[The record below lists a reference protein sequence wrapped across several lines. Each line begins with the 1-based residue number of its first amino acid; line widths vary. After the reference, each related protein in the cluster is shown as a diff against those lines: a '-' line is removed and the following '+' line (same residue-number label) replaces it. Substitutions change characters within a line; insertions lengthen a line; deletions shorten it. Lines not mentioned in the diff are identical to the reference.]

1 MEVGMDRLQAMRVF
15 SKVVE
20 HGGFARAAVAL
31 GLSNTVVTRNVA
43 ELESHLGTRL
53 LNRTTRKLALT
64 EAGQQYL
71 ERVRQILADIDEAEA
86 LATTAAR
93 TASGTLRIYCQ
104 PSFGQAQLAPLLP
117 KYAAQMPDVCLDV
130 TLADKAVDLVE
141 DAYDVGIFN
150 GLQKIEASMVARQL
164 ATSRVVLCASREYL
178 ERHGEPREPADI
190 SQHKCLNFAY
200 EQLRHSWYVHSPQ
213 LDLEVPISSCVVS
226 NSGVV
231 LRHACLAGMGI
242 MIRSSFTL
250 GDDLSSGRLVQVL
263 KGHNLGCL
271 PVMLV
276 YPSRRLLSYKVRSF
290 IDFMTAQFPDPDGD
304 PWLTDN

>member
-1 MEVGMDRLQAMRVF
+1 MDRLQAMRVF
-15 SKVVE
+15 ARVVE
-20 HGGFARAAVAL
+20 HGSFARAASAL
-31 GLSNTVVTRNVA
+31 GMSNTVVTRNVA

-53 LNRTTRKLALT
+53 LHRTTRKLALT

-86 LATTAAR
+86 VASNSAR
-93 TASGTLRIYCQ
+93 TARGTLRIYCQ
-104 PSFGQAQLAPLLP
+104 PGFGHAQLAPLLP
-117 KYAAQMPDVCLDV
+117 QYAAQMPDVCLDV

-150 GLQKIEASMVARQL
+150 GLQKIEASMVARKL
-164 ATSRVVLCASREYL
+164 AMSKVVLCASRDYL
-178 ERHGEPREPADI
+178 DRHGEPRVPEDV
-190 SQHKCLNFAY
+190 SRHKCLNFAY
-200 EQLRHSWYVHSPQ
+200 EQLRHSWYVHTPERN
-213 LDLEVPISSCVVS
+213 LEVPISSCVVS
-226 NSGVV
+226 NSGIV

-263 KGHNLGCL
+263 KDVELGSL

-276 YPSRRLLSYKVRSF
+276 YPSRRMLSYKVRSF
-290 IDFMTAQFPDPDGD
+290 IDFMTARYPDPERD